1 VDSGL
6 FGRSTVEDGTDML
19 QRGVQ
24 FAVDAP
30 QLATLADLTS
40 DIEAEAGLR
49 LVDGDDAG
57 PAALGD
63 GASVVGLDW
72 ATVHLVFCHIFTCS
86 AMVIIIGPP
95 FSARSAVLC
104 SARRA
109 PPAPR
114 YAAGRAAGTRT
125 IYLSPRFKTTHNL

>member
-6 FGRSTVEDGTDML
+6 FGRSTIEDGTDML

-86 AMVIIIGPP
+86 VMVIII
-95 FSARSAVLC
+95 FISARSAVRSLFC
-104 SARRA
+104 VQLGVHRQRRSMLL
-109 PPAPR
+109 
-114 YAAGRAAGTRT
+114 AGRQAPV
-125 IYLSPRFKTTHNL
+125 LFSCLFDSK